1 MERLIEQEFYKWKH
15 QGCKK
20 PILLVGA
27 RQIGKTFSVL
37 KFCKENYKNVV
48 YINLEKERDIVE
60 IFQKTLDPE
69 KIIFQIEILFKVDL
83 HQDGSILI
91 LDEIQICEQAITSLK
106 YFCEDKNGFPVIGAG
121 SLLGVKLHRFQSS
134 FPVGKVDILYM
145 YPMNFHEYLIAQGEN
160 KLIQMIQEHYQTMEA
175 LPNVLHEKALELYK
189 EYLYTGGMPEIVQD
203 RISTPIMELNTS
215 LLELILA
222 AYMADM
228 HKYTN
233 NTESIKNIQIYQ
245 SIPSQ
250 LAKENKKFK
259 YSIVDK
265 SARSKYYQTSMDWLL
280 ASKMLLKS
288 TLVST
293 PKIPLRAYEEQDMF
307 KIYMS
312 DTGLLTS
319 MSGLTLYDILNENN
333 EMFMGA
339 LTENYIANEFVS
351 FGLPLNYYTFSN
363 YEIDFIL
370 AIRGNIIPIE
380 CKAGKRTIS
389 KSLKNYI
396 EKYMPS
402 YAIRFSTK
410 NFGFENQIKS
420 IPLYAVF
427 TFCEEWKESR

>member
-69 KIIFQIEILFKVDL
+69 KIIFQIEILLKVDL

-145 YPMNFHEYLIAQGEN
+145 YPMNFLEYLIAQGEN
-160 KLIQMIQEHYQTMEA
+160 KLIQMIQEHYQAMEA

-189 EYLYTGGMPEIVQD
+189 EYLYTGGMPEIVQN

-339 LTENYIANEFVS
+339 LNENFIANEFVS
-351 FGLPLNYYTFSN
+351 FGLPLNYYTFYN

-370 AIRGNIIPIE
+370 AIHGNIIPIE